1 MVHLS
6 ITQGPVPRAC
16 FLDSDVHMLSHN
28 KKEHMNVQKR
38 DQPGITKD
46 MFQAANIWKLT
57 VMHECKMATVLPYLA
72 SYGNVI
78 ANFEVKI
85 IFILKLF
92 LKS

>member
-1 MVHLS
+1 
-6 ITQGPVPRAC
+6 
-16 FLDSDVHMLSHN
+16 
-28 KKEHMNVQKR
+28 
-38 DQPGITKD
+38 
-46 MFQAANIWKLT
+46 
-57 VMHECKMATVLPYLA
+57 MHECKMATVLPYLA